1 MKLKWISLVCAFA
14 AAFVFIP
21 ALSRADVKDNA
32 SIFSKQAVDDADR
45 AMKKMKEKHNK
56 EFVVETFS
64 AIPDDQKDNYTQ
76 HPDTFFK
83 DWMAA
88 RAKELKVN
96 GVYALICM
104 DPHHLEVGA
113 GKNTISR
120 GDFTQA
126 DVDGLYSQMKESLK
140 AKDYDKALTDAV
152 DTVERAYTA
161 NISEPNSRSSYNQ
174 RETGYSG
181 GNNRSY
187 GSGFPS
193 NLPTHTSSTGLGF
206 GTIICFVVGA
216 VIIFSLI
223 KSIFR
228 GNSGGGY
235 NQGGWGQGGN
245 YGGGNYGNQSYGGG
259 FGGGVYL
266 AGDSLV
272 DCWAVRSVDMPPIS
286 LIIAMIN
293 RTRAV
298 VSARVAVS
306 ADKATTP
313 AVVGAAASTRVLP
326 MPVRALVIPLPAV
339 ISAPVVAV
347 ASAAAAVGTPAVPAV
362 VISNRRR
369 VYNQIDTG
377 RVASATLSSV

>member
-259 FGGGVYL
+259 FGGGGGGGGFGRGFLGGLLGGALGGY
-266 AGDSLV
+266 AADQFDHRNDQSNQGGGFSQGGSFGGQSDNSGGGGGGSFDSGPSDAGQGFGDS
-272 DCWAVRSVDMPPIS
+272 
-286 LIIAMIN
+286 
-293 RTRAV
+293 
-298 VSARVAVS
+298 SAGG
-306 ADKATTP
+306 DF
-313 AVVGAAASTRVLP
+313 
-326 MPVRALVIPLPAV
+326 
-339 ISAPVVAV
+339 
-347 ASAAAAVGTPAVPAV
+347 
-362 VISNRRR
+362 
-369 VYNQIDTG
+369 
-377 RVASATLSSV
+377 SSGGGGGIGGGGGGDSGGSSGGDF